1 MDSCFKIEK
10 EANVAWLILNRPE
23 QRNTMTWS
31 FFTEL
36 AEHFAA
42 LDDDPEVRTVV
53 IRAEG
58 KMFTAG
64 LDLVAAE
71 SLLGDGSASYREGLR
86 KKILVLQRDRTLPEA
101 GDRRGPR
108 PLHRRRG

>member
-1 MDSCFKIEK
+1 MDSSFKIEK

-23 QRNTMTWS
+23 QRNTMTWE

-42 LDDDPEVRTVV
+42 FDDNPEVRAVV

-58 KMFTAG
+58 KMFT
-64 LDLVAAE
+64 
-71 SLLGDGSASYREGLR
+71 
-86 KKILVLQRDRTLPEA
+86 
-101 GDRRGPR
+101 
-108 PLHRRRG
+108 